1 MRFRRAQ
8 PPEEPEINLIP
19 LIDVL
24 LVLLIF
30 LTATTTFA
38 RFGALGVAL
47 PAAGATP
54 LEAGAPISLEVSA
67 DGRVALEGQPIAG
80 EPGSLARALRAATQ
94 GRERPLLVIYAD
106 AQASHQSVVDVMQ
119 AARDAGIGRLSFG
132 AQDTQRQAGP

>member
-8 PPEEPEINLIP
+8 PPEEAEINLIP

-38 RFGALGVAL
+38 RFGTLGVAL
-47 PAAGATP
+47 PAAGQTQV
-54 LEAGAPISLEVSA
+54 EAGAPLHLEVSA
-67 DGRVALEGQPIAG
+67 DGRVALEGQMLAS
-80 EPGSLARALRAATQ
+80 EPGSLAAALRAAAQ
-94 GRERPLLVIYAD
+94 GRESPLLVIYAD

-119 AARDAGIGRLSFG
+119 AARAAGIGRLSFG
-132 AQDTQRQAGP
+132 AQDAQRPARP